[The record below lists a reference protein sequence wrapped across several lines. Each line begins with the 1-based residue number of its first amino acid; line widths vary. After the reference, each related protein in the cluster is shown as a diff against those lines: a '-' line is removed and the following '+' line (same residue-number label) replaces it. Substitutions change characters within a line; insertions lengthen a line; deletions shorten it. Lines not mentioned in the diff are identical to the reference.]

1 MLLKRQLKILTEKQL
16 FTYSIPI
23 LHTYLMVLG
32 TMFTV
37 DLNNLLK
44 FALLNEM
51 TNPSETHLNDSKK
64 VLKTLRYFD
73 GLCLFCTVS

>member
-1 MLLKRQLKILTEKQL
+1 
-16 FTYSIPI
+16 
-23 LHTYLMVLG
+23 MVLG

>member
-1 MLLKRQLKILTEKQL
+1 MFIFILNLPMLLKRQLRILTEKQL

-32 TMFTV
+32 TMFIV

-44 FALLNEM
+44 LALLDEM
-51 TNPSETHLNDSKK
+51 TNPSEKHLEDSKK
-64 VLKTLRYFD
+64 IVDIEIF
-73 GLCLFCTVS
+73 